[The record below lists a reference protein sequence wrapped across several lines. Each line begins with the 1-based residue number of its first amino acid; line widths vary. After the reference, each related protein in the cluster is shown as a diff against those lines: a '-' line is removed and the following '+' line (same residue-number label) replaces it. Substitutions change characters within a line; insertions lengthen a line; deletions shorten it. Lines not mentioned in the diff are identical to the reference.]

1 MSKNPIFRDELPGEK
16 KSIINVLMT
25 GYIVS
30 ISCLGYMAFFL
41 FVQLGQVDRIVQTI
55 NPESMTAEQM
65 TVLKNR
71 VTRSTEQLKDE
82 MLGVAIVGSLVSI
95 IGAAYTFS
103 LIIRPLNRMIEY
115 ASLQSEID
123 PPEFNSNT
131 ELKQLTTAI
140 TELREQLKEKS
151 SVQV

>member
-1 MSKNPIFRDELPGEK
+1 
-16 KSIINVLMT
+16 MT